1 MKVIVALIGTALIL
15 FGASS
20 VHARPGQKEM
30 GAESEQAAEADS
42 SQGKVR
48 RGAQASGLVPGFAND
63 AKCAAIASP
72 YASPTRYDGSS
83 RPRTRFGGL
92 HGGID
97 LTLDE
102 ETPLLAIASGKIIAS
117 GVGGQAEG
125 IYVWLQHAPQDTG
138 LPFWVYSKYQ
148 HLFALPTPAIG
159 ALLKAGD
166 VVGLSGKTGTIGGH
180 YGASGYAHLH
190 LTTFAGSSDQY
201 QQDGS
206 RIIADGAR
214 MIDPLAVFL
223 QGLTNLD
230 DIELLPVNRKNVR
243 IGHVAADGS
252 IRPAGSRTVWP
263 VACK

>member
-15 FGASS
+15 LGASS
-20 VHARPGQKEM
+20 V
-30 GAESEQAAEADS
+30 GAEPEQAVEADS
-42 SQGKVR
+42 TPGKVR
-48 RGAQASGLVPGFAND
+48 RGIQPSGLVPSFAND
-63 AKCAAIASP
+63 TKCTAIASP

-83 RPRTRFGGL
+83 RPQARFGGL

-102 ETPLLAIASGKIIAS
+102 GTPLLAIASGKVIAS
-117 GVGGQAEG
+117 GAGGRAEG
-125 IYVWLQHAPQDTG
+125 IYIWLQHAPKDTG

-148 HLFALPTPAIG
+148 HLSALPTLTIG
-159 ALLKAGD
+159 DYLKAGN
-166 VVGLSGKTGTIGGH
+166 VVGLSGKTGTTNGH

-201 QQDGS
+201 HQDGS
-206 RIIADGAR
+206 RIIAEGAR
-214 MIDPLAVFL
+214 IIDPLAVFL

-230 DIELLPVNRKNVR
+230 DIEALSENQKNVK
-243 IGHVAADGS
+243 ISHVAADGA

-263 VACK
+263 VTCK

>member
-20 VHARPGQKEM
+20 VHSRSGQKEM
-30 GAESEQAAEADS
+30 GAKPEQAAEADS
-42 SQGKVR
+42 TQDKVR
-48 RGAQASGLVPGFAND
+48 RGIQPSGLVPNFAND
-63 AKCAAIASP
+63 AKCTAIASP

-83 RPRTRFGGL
+83 RPQTRFGGL

-97 LTLDE
+97 LTLE
-102 ETPLLAIASGKIIAS
+102 EKTPLLAIASGKVIAS

-125 IYVWLQHAPQDTG
+125 IYIWLQHAPKDTG
-138 LPFWVYSKYQ
+138 LPFWMYSKYQ
-148 HLFALPTPAIG
+148 HLSTLPTLAIG
-159 ALLKAGD
+159 DYLKAGD
-166 VVGLSGKTGTIGGH
+166 VVGLSGRTGTTGGH

-190 LTTFAGSSDQY
+190 LTTFAGLSDQY
-201 QQDGS
+201 HRDGS
-206 RIIADGAR
+206 RIIAEGAQ

-230 DIELLPVNRKNVR
+230 DIEVLSENRKNVG
-243 IGHVAADGS
+243 ISYVAADGA

-263 VACK
+263 VTCK

>member
-1 MKVIVALIGTALIL
+1 MKVIVALFGTALIL

-20 VHARPGQKEM
+20 VHAGSGQKGKGGER
-30 GAESEQAAEADS
+30 ERAAETDS
-42 SQGKVR
+42 TQDRVR
-48 RGAQASGLVPGFAND
+48 RGAQASGLVPSFAND

-83 RPRTRFGGL
+83 RPQTRFGGL

-102 ETPLLAIASGKIIAS
+102 ETPLLAMASGKVIAS

-125 IYVWLQHAPQDTG
+125 IYVWLQHAPTDTG

-148 HLFALPTPAIG
+148 HLFALPKLAV
-159 ALLKAGD
+159 GD
-166 VVGLSGKTGTIGGH
+166 VLKIGGLVGLSGKTGTIGGH

-206 RIIADGAR
+206 RIVAEGAR

-223 QGLTNLD
+223 QDLSSLD
-230 DIELLPVNRKNVR
+230 DIDVLPANRKNVR
-243 IGHVAADGS
+243 ISHVAADGA

-263 VACK
+263 VACR